1 MALDGP
7 AGLIQ
12 TVGVEPMASEDLS
25 PRVASPQ
32 DRDEVVAILVSAF
45 YDDPTWSW
53 AFPDPSRRAE
63 QHRWLWGLL
72 VEGAMRYPWVWLT
85 PGSTAT
91 SVWIPPHGTELSQEQ
106 EAVWEPAIVEMLG
119 ADASAVIHVFE
130 LLGQAHP
137 REVPHFYL
145 SFLATSAAHRGRG
158 YGLGLLAGNLRLIDE
173 AGMPAYL
180 EASNPANV
188 ALYERHGFKVRG
200 SFKLPGDGPEVF
212 TMWREARPPEP
223 GQ

>member
-1 MALDGP
+1 MA
-7 AGLIQ
+7 AE
-12 TVGVEPMASEDLS
+12 VVS

-32 DRDEVVAILVSAF
+32 DRDDVVAILVSAF

-53 AFPDPSRRAE
+53 AFPDPSLRAE
-63 QHRWLWGLL
+63 QHRRLWGLF

-85 PGSTAT
+85 PGNTAT
-91 SVWIPPHGTELSQEQ
+91 SVWIPPNGTDLSQEQ
-106 EAVWEPAIVEMLG
+106 EAALEPTIVEMLG
-119 ADASAVIHVFE
+119 ADAAPVIHAFE
-130 LLGQAHP
+130 LFDRAHP

-145 SFLATSAAHRGRG
+145 SLLATSAAHQGRG

-188 ALYERHGFKVRG
+188 TLYSRYGFEVGG

-212 TMWREARPPEP
+212 TMWRDAASL
-223 GQ
+223 G

>member
-1 MALDGP
+1 MA
-7 AGLIQ
+7 A
-12 TVGVEPMASEDLS
+12 EDLS

-32 DRDEVVAILVSAF
+32 DRDDVVAILVSAF

-53 AFPDPSRRAE
+53 AFPDPSLRAE
-63 QHRWLWGLL
+63 QHRRLWGLF

-85 PGSTAT
+85 PGNAAT
-91 SVWIPPHGTELSQEQ
+91 SVWIPPNGTDLSEEQ
-106 EAVWEPAIVEMLG
+106 AAALEPTIVEMLG
-119 ADASAVIHVFE
+119 ASAAPVINGFE
-130 LLGQAHP
+130 LFDRAHP

-145 SFLATSAAHRGRG
+145 SLLGTRAEHRGRG
-158 YGLGLLAGNLRLIDE
+158 YGLGLLAENLRRIDE

-188 ALYERHGFKVRG
+188 ALYERHGFEVRG

-212 TMWREARPPEP
+212 TMWRDAASL
-223 GQ
+223 G